1 MYFTVLLLLA
11 FLHVGMPFDAA
22 HRLASIKKMGKDRAL
37 ILSPSIAKANFL
49 HLGQDLDEIK
59 DFVPWFHCSVQDGVF
74 VPKIG
79 VGSPII
85 SAVRKKFPEIILD
98 VKLGCV
104 NPENRIDEFVNVG
117 ADIISIH
124 PESTQQFPAV
134 INKIVSK
141 KISAGVVLNPGT
153 SVSVLEHVLGDVD
166 VVVVMLVNPGWGG
179 KKYISQ
185 AISKIE
191 QIHELAANLNVRVP
205 HISVDGGVST
215 SNSQIFLDAGAN
227 VLVAG
232 GSIFSAADKAEAVA
246 SLLEPSPEIAG
257 FE

>member
-1 MYFTVLLLLA
+1 M
-11 FLHVGMPFDAA
+11 
-22 HRLASIKKMGKDRAL
+22 
-37 ILSPSIAKANFL
+37 
-49 HLGQDLDEIK
+49 
-59 DFVPWFHCSVQDGVF
+59 
-74 VPKIG
+74 
-79 VGSPII
+79 
-85 SAVRKKFPEIILD
+85 
-98 VKLGCV
+98 
-104 NPENRIDEFVNVG
+104 
-117 ADIISIH
+117 
-124 PESTQQFPAV
+124 
-134 INKIVSK
+134 
-141 KISAGVVLNPGT
+141 LNPGT

-191 QIHELAANLNVRVP
+191 QIHELAANLGVRVP

-246 SLLEPSPEIAG
+246 SLLETSPEIAG